1 MATQIM
7 FLNDHQTTVAENED

>member
-7 FLNDHQTTVAENED
+7 C